1 MIENEEAVLRPAPVP
16 QMITKIENATELTA
30 VQMKALCMKKC
41 KTSGR
46 DVTLRLTCDQAFD
59 RERERARENETF
71 HFLSLSL
78 SLDRRPDRR

>member
-59 RERERARENETF
+59 REREREREKMKRF
-71 HFLSLSL
+71 IFSRSLSL
-78 SLDRRPDRR
+78 SRSKA